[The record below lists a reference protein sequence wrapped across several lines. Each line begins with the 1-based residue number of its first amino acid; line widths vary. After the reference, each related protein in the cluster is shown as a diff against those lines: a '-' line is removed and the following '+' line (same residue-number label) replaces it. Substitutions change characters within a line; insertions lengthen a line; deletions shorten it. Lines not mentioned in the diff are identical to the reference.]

1 MPHRHLSERGGW
13 RQDVHSLVPA
23 AERLPICRKAAPS
36 SQRRA
41 PCFHCACLV
50 FTTPGYAASSSVGSC
65 SVSER
70 PPSSDIPQ
78 MFHLTC
84 LVWMVILNATRAK
97 TGSNKLKPHLLMRQ
111 ACVGLSPGVKIWK
124 GFSFW
129 ISISS
134 DNPIKEKIYWTLIA
148 KYSTIALHKNWKI
161 GISYA
166 HTCACVYLCG
176 HMCHGGL
183 SDNLRSQFFLTWV
196 PGIEYRL
203 LDFVAGTF
211 THSSLSIFPMTV
223 LEIIELYKGVDSILD
238 PQWDKKVDTATLK
251 KLNLLLTN
259 TQKHRN
265 CTKV

>member
-23 AERLPICRKAAPS
+23 AESLSVCRKAAPS

-41 PCFHCACLV
+41 PCFPPARPLHCACLV
-50 FTTPGYAASSSVGSC
+50 FTTPGYAAASSSVGSC

-134 DNPIKEKIYWTLIA
+134 DNPIKEKIYWTRIT
-148 KYSTIALHKNWKI
+148 KYSTAALHKTEK
-161 GISYA
+161 
-166 HTCACVYLCG
+166 
-176 HMCHGGL
+176 
-183 SDNLRSQFFLTWV
+183 
-196 PGIEYRL
+196 
-203 LDFVAGTF
+203 
-211 THSSLSIFPMTV
+211 
-223 LEIIELYKGVDSILD
+223 
-238 PQWDKKVDTATLK
+238 
-251 KLNLLLTN
+251 
-259 TQKHRN
+259 
-265 CTKV
+265 